1 MSGGDQTTESFL
13 VETRVHGR
21 YLVRSAAN
29 GEATDAAGAPV
40 LVGFHGYAE
49 NAERHLQALVLIPA
63 ISTWHVVA
71 VQALHPFYNPKTG
84 EVLASWMTKLD
95 REEAIADNI
104 AFVGRVVGD
113 ALGRLEVEGPL
124 VFAGFSQGT
133 AMAYRAAFGAG
144 RDCHAVVALAGD
156 LPPELRSAED
166 GRVPPKVLIGR
177 GTRDEWY
184 DEAKM
189 ESDVARLESMG
200 SEVETCVFDGGHEW
214 GAEFLSACARFL
226 RSLTAS

>member
-1 MSGGDQTTESFL
+1 MSIGDQTTESFL
-13 VETRVHGR
+13 VEARVRGR
-21 YLVRSAAN
+21 YLVRSAV
-29 GEATDAAGAPV
+29 EAEDHSGAPV

-49 NAERHLQALVLIPA
+49 NAERHLQALVLVPA

-84 EVLASWMTKLD
+84 EVVAGWMTKLD

-104 AFVGRVVGD
+104 SYVDRVVTD
-113 ALGRLEVEGPL
+113 ALGRLTVDGPL

-133 AMAYRAAFGAG
+133 AMAYRAALGTSHKVG
-144 RDCHAVVALAGD
+144 AVVALAGD
-156 LPPELRSAED
+156 LPPEIHPGESATGPE
-166 GRVPPKVLIGR
+166 KVLIGR
-177 GTRDEWY
+177 GTQDEWY

-200 SEVETCVFDGGHEW
+200 SKVETCVFDGGHEW
-214 GAEFLSACARFL
+214 GTEFLSACATFL
-226 RSLTAS
+226 RSLSKS